1 MSLENLQQQVA
12 ENPNMQVTLL
22 GSDLLGMFAEFR
34 TGLVSELREAM
45 NDAVLNARK
54 EMLSGV
60 HALHHEKTM
69 TVKEVAS
76 LLDADISTLHR
87 WNKQGVLTRR
97 RVGGKVLYRVE
108 DVEPILRTRKK
119 NAVCG

>member
-1 MSLENLQQQVA
+1 MSFESLQQQVA

-22 GSDLLGMFAEFR
+22 GSDLLGLLSEFR
-34 TGLVSELREAM
+34 TGLVSELRDAM
-45 NDAVLNARK
+45 NDAVLQARK

-69 TVKEVAS
+69 SPNEVAS
-76 LLDADISTLHR
+76 LLDVDLSTLYR
-87 WNKQGVLTRR
+87 WNKQGILTRQ
-97 RVGGKVLYRVE
+97 RVGGKVYYRTE
-108 DVEPILRTRKK
+108 DVERILKVRNP

>member
-1 MSLENLQQQVA
+1 MSFENLQQQVA
-12 ENPNMQVTLL
+12 ENPTMQVTLL
-22 GSDLLGMFAEFR
+22 GSDLIGMFAEFR

-45 NDAVLNARK
+45 NEAVLHARQ

-69 TVKEVAS
+69 SVKEVVS
-76 LLDADISTLHR
+76 LLGVDVSTLHR
-87 WNKQGVLTRR
+87 WNKQGILPRQ

-108 DVEPILRTRKK
+108 DVEPILKTRKS

>member
-1 MSLENLQQQVA
+1 MSFENLQQQVA

-22 GSDLLGMFAEFR
+22 GSDLLGLLCELR

-45 NDAVLNARK
+45 NEAVMSARQ

-69 TVKEVAS
+69 SAKEVAS
-76 LLDADISTLHR
+76 LLGVDLSTLHR
-87 WNKQGVLTRR
+87 WNKQGILTRH
-97 RVGGKVLYRVE
+97 RVGGKVFYRTE
-108 DVEPILRTRKK
+108 DVEQIIKSRKTI
-119 NAVCG
+119 

>member
-1 MSLENLQQQVA
+1 MSFENLQQQVA

-22 GSDLLGMFAEFR
+22 GSDLLGLLCELR
-34 TGLVSELREAM
+34 TGLVSELRDAM
-45 NDAVLNARK
+45 NDAVLQARK

-69 TVKEVAS
+69 TVKEVVA
-76 LLDADISTLHR
+76 LLGVDVSTLHR
-87 WNKQGVLTRR
+87 WNKQGILPRQ

-108 DVEPILRTRKK
+108 DVEPILKTRKSS
-119 NAVCG
+119 AVCG

>member
-1 MSLENLQQQVA
+1 MSFENLQQQVA

-22 GSDLLGMFAEFR
+22 GSDLLGLLCELR
-34 TGLVSELREAM
+34 TGLVSELRDAM
-45 NDAVLNARK
+45 NDAVLQARK

-69 TVKEVAS
+69 SPNEVAS
-76 LLDADISTLHR
+76 LLDVDLSTLYR
-87 WNKQGVLTRR
+87 WNKQGILTRQ
-97 RVGGKVLYRVE
+97 RVGGKVYYRTE
-108 DVEPILRTRKK
+108 DVERILKVRKP

>member
-1 MSLENLQQQVA
+1 MSFENLQQQVA

-22 GSDLLGMFAEFR
+22 GSDLLGLLYELR
-34 TGLVSELREAM
+34 TGLVSELRDAM
-45 NDAVLNARK
+45 NDAVLQARK

-69 TVKEVAS
+69 TVKEVVA
-76 LLDADISTLHR
+76 LLGVDVSTLHR
-87 WNKQGVLTRR
+87 WNKQGILPRQ

-108 DVEPILRTRKK
+108 DVEPILKTRKSS
-119 NAVCG
+119 AVCG

>member
-1 MSLENLQQQVA
+1 MSFENLQQQVA

-22 GSDLLGMFAEFR
+22 GRDLLGLLCELR

-45 NDAVLNARK
+45 NDAVLQARK

-76 LLDADISTLHR
+76 LLDVDLSTLHR

-97 RVGGKVLYRVE
+97 RVGGKAFYRVE
-108 DVEPILRTRKK
+108 DVEPILRTRKT